1 MPSLPPGVQC
11 QVYHGIE
18 RFDQLCGEVDSLDF
32 ELKITD
38 ETGTSRVD
46 AIGLCL
52 IPRVDTIDMKAPAVG
67 RWIGGRVHARLDDIP
82 KIVERRGAGKHS
94 SESDDGNRLGH
105 AGYAFVGA
113 LSSSR
118 L

>member
-1 MPSLPPGVQC
+1 MDV
-11 QVYHGIE
+11 
-18 RFDQLCGEVDSLDF
+18 
-32 ELKITD
+32 ELEITD
-38 ETGTSRVD
+38 EAGASRVD
-46 AIGLCL
+46 TIGLCL
-52 IPRVDTIDMKAPAVG
+52 VRRVGTIEIEAPAVG
-67 RWIGGRVHARLDDIP
+67 RWIGGRVHRRLNDTP
-82 KIVERRGAGKHS
+82 KIVERRGSGKHS